1 MNTVQPRFSSDLL
14 RSFWQLNRCLLG
26 ALVLA
31 LSFTSPLVHAQET
44 NFRHQYLMRGQILE
58 VEDKTL
64 VICVG
69 SADGAEVGQEL
80 DVVRH
85 QSTLQHK
92 HKEPGP
98 PFRRENIG
106 RVKITTIFDE
116 HYAEAIV
123 IDGDVRVNDTVE
135 IRRD

>member
-1 MNTVQPRFSSDLL
+1 MNTVQPRFSAALL
-14 RSFWQLNRCLLG
+14 RPFWQLNRRLLSV
-26 ALVLA
+26 LVLA
-31 LSFTSPLVHAQET
+31 LAFTSPLVYAEET
-44 NFRHQYLMRGQILE
+44 SFRHQYLMRGQILE
-58 VEDKTL
+58 IEDKTL

-85 QSTLQHK
+85 QRIHRHK
-92 HKEPGP
+92 QPGP
-98 PFRRENIG
+98 QFRRENVG

-116 HYAEAIV
+116 HYAEATV